1 MEKGIFEMIS
11 KIIKKIEERM
21 ELAKNRNFETI
32 YLTLKP
38 DEMSELL
45 LALKQKPINITE
57 LTESLIQEYLANK
70 ELDTKVKGQIINEL
84 KNIKHEVENN
94 A

>member
-1 MEKGIFEMIS
+1 MIS

-57 LTESLIQEYLANK
+57 LTENLIQEYLANK

>member
-1 MEKGIFEMIS
+1 MIN
-11 KIIKKIEERM
+11 KIINKIEERM

-57 LTESLIQEYLANK
+57 LTENLIQEYLANK

>member
-45 LALKQKPINITE
+45 SALKQKPINITE
-57 LTESLIQEYLANK
+57 LTENLIQEYLANE

>member
-1 MEKGIFEMIS
+1 MIS

-45 LALKQKPINITE
+45 LALKQKPIYITE
-57 LTESLIQEYLANK
+57 LTENLIQEYLANK

>member
-1 MEKGIFEMIS
+1 MIN

-21 ELAKNRNFETI
+21 ELAQNRNFETI
-32 YLTLKP
+32 YLTLTP
-38 DEMSELL
+38 DEMSELYKT
-45 LALKQKPINITE
+45 LKQTPPHIVAIIE
-57 LTESLIQEYLANK
+57 QLIQDYLADDDIN
-70 ELDTKVKGQIINEL
+70 TKVKGQIINEL

>member
-1 MEKGIFEMIS
+1 MIS

-57 LTESLIQEYLANK
+57 LTENLIQEYLANK
-70 ELDTKVKGQIINEL
+70 EIDTKVKGQIINEL

>member
-1 MEKGIFEMIS
+1 MIS

-32 YLTLKP
+32 YLTLTP

-57 LTESLIQEYLANK
+57 LTENLIQEYLANK

>member
-1 MEKGIFEMIS
+1 
-11 KIIKKIEERM
+11 M

-57 LTESLIQEYLANK
+57 LTENLIQEYLANK

>member
-1 MEKGIFEMIS
+1 MIS

-32 YLTLKP
+32 YLTLTP

-57 LTESLIQEYLANK
+57 LTENLIQEYLANK

-84 KNIKHEVENN
+84 KNIKHEVEK
-94 A
+94 

>member
-1 MEKGIFEMIS
+1 MIN

-21 ELAKNRNFETI
+21 ALAEERNFETI
-32 YLTLKP
+32 YLTLTP
-38 DEMSELL
+38 DEMSELHST
-45 LALKQKPINITE
+45 LKQTPKHIVAIIE
-57 LTESLIQEYLANK
+57 QLIQDYLANE
-70 ELDTKVKGQIINEL
+70 ELSSKVKGQIINEL